1 MRGLFIFHRDLRII
15 DNIGLLELNNR
26 CKEIIPVF
34 IFTPLQVSNQ
44 NSFKSDNAIQ
54 FMIESLYDLENFI
67 KSKNGKL
74 IICYGKSD
82 IELNKLIKELKIDIV
97 GSNFDITPFAI
108 ERENDYRRVCKK
120 NNIEFISYNDYY
132 LYEPGSIKVSSTGKA
147 YTKYTPFYNKTK
159 DIKILK
165 PENYKKIKFFNE
177 NFKSNYSLDTAFKEL
192 IVYNENLLVEG
203 RRSTALKIL
212 SNINDFKNYN
222 KDRDFF
228 NYNTTQL
235 SAYIKFGNVSVRE
248 VAEKFIKNE
257 ALFKQLVWREFYA
270 QILFDYPEVLKGP
283 LKEKYDKIN
292 WKWNKNYF
300 KLWCS
305 GETGFPIVD
314 ASMREL
320 NSTGYMHN
328 RGRLIVAC
336 FLIKTLLINWQKGEE
351 YFATKLTDYDP
362 ASNNGNWQWVAS
374 TGADSQPYFRIFNP
388 WTQQKEYDPDCKF
401 IKYWIPELENVPIK
415 DIHKWNEKCKH
426 YIEEEDIDYYEPIVD
441 YKERREDAL
450 EMYKK
455 AI

>member
-15 DNIGLLELNNR
+15 DNRTLLELNNK
-26 CKEIIPVF
+26 CDEIIPVF
-34 IFTPLQVSNQ
+34 IFSPLQVTNQ
-44 NSFKSDNAIQ
+44 NNFKSDNAIQ
-54 FMIESLYDLENFI
+54 FMIESLYDLHESI
-67 KSKNGKL
+67 KTKDGKL
-74 IICYGKSD
+74 IICYGKSE
-82 IELNKLIKELKIDIV
+82 IELNKLIKDLDIDIV

-108 ERENDYRRVCKK
+108 KRENDYIKVCEKYK
-120 NNIEFISYNDYY
+120 IEFISYNDYY
-132 LYEPGSIKVSSTGKA
+132 LYEPGTIKVSSTGKA

-159 DIKILK
+159 NIEILSSK
-165 PENYKKIKFFNE
+165 KYKKINFFKGNY
-177 NFKSNYSLDTAFKEL
+177 KSNYSLDKAQKEL
-192 IVYNENLLVEG
+192 ITYNNNLLVEG
-203 RRSTALKIL
+203 TRANALQIL
-212 SNINDFKNYN
+212 SNINNFKSYD
-222 KDRDFF
+222 KERDYF

-235 SAYIKFGNVSVRE
+235 SAFIKFGNVSVRE
-248 VAEKFIKNE
+248 VAEKFSKNE

-270 QILFDYPEVLKGP
+270 QILFDYPQVLNGA
-283 LKEKYDKIN
+283 LKEKYDNIN

-300 KLWCS
+300 NQWCQ

-314 ASMREL
+314 ACMREL
-320 NSTGYMHN
+320 NYSGYMHN

-388 WTQQKEYDPDCKF
+388 WTQQKDYDPDCIF
-401 IKYWIPELENVPIK
+401 IKYWIPELKNVPPK
-415 DIHKWNEKCKH
+415 DIHKWNEKYEK
-426 YIEEEDIDYYEPIVD
+426 YIKEGIDYFKPIVD